1 MVTKSAPAT
10 IVSGK
15 DLEKDATA
23 LDLHILHKDFF
34 VTPRTPSVDTNCSLL
49 DSKKIGAKN
58 LCNNVVHFLKEIAK
72 KKGTESYQRCSYL
85 PYWLYDE
92 IAKIHEKHNEKIS
105 TITFIKDLTEAVN
118 KAKKGIPE
126 NKCTVSLYDPNITL
140 DDWKKRKITYIYF
153 NKHDAIKSSVN
164 RPNND
169 KCSQHFKYLNSFY
182 PLYQTFYKQFSCVNW
197 FPSNPDYFKC
207 SYVYNPDKLLTT
219 VKKCST
225 GSSGGGSSWPSLFS
239 FGSSSPRAS
248 QSLASGTRQGASS
261 SLGSGGSVTTKPAGS
276 SAASPLSSQSRDAQ
290 QLAGRSATSQ
300 LPTHLN
306 GIKIENEDLRR
317 AVEKAMAQS
326 GGLGLQGQMAQMVT
340 DGSYV
345 ADANSPEGST
355 DSVDFLKKAQEFL
368 KSDNFRH
375 SVVGASAIGVFIFFF
390 YFFISTQSGRRP
402 IKREKSRR
410 KPEYN
415 YYDPNEEAFSRY
427 GSEHSVADSEMSDVN
442 LSYHP
447 RRDRYR

>member
-1 MVTKSAPAT
+1 
-10 IVSGK
+10 
-15 DLEKDATA
+15 EKDATA

-72 KKGTESYQRCSYL
+72 KKGTESDQRCSYL

-225 GSSGGGSSWPSLFS
+225 GSSGGG
-239 FGSSSPRAS
+239 
-248 QSLASGTRQGASS
+248 
-261 SLGSGGSVTTKPAGS
+261 
-276 SAASPLSSQSRDAQ
+276 
-290 QLAGRSATSQ
+290 
-300 LPTHLN
+300 
-306 GIKIENEDLRR
+306 
-317 AVEKAMAQS
+317 
-326 GGLGLQGQMAQMVT
+326 
-340 DGSYV
+340 
-345 ADANSPEGST
+345 
-355 DSVDFLKKAQEFL
+355 
-368 KSDNFRH
+368 
-375 SVVGASAIGVFIFFF
+375 
-390 YFFISTQSGRRP
+390 
-402 IKREKSRR
+402 
-410 KPEYN
+410 
-415 YYDPNEEAFSRY
+415 
-427 GSEHSVADSEMSDVN
+427 
-442 LSYHP
+442 
-447 RRDRYR
+447 